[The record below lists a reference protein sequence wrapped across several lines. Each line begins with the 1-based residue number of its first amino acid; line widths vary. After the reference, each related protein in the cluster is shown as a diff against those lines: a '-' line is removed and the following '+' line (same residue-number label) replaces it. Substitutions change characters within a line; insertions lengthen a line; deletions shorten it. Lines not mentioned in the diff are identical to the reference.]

1 MLGEGKGGGAV
12 SAGGG
17 VKVCVDCSRLGSD
30 QESDDIKS
38 STGTKPCSVITES
51 RVCCESGSTAYNMQ
65 HAYHC

>member
-1 MLGEGKGGGAV
+1 MVGEGKGGGAV
-12 SAGGG
+12 SAWDGGR
-17 VKVCVDCSRLGSD
+17 VCVDKSRPGSD
-30 QESDDIKS
+30 KESDDIKS